1 MTGLN
6 WSEIAAEARQKTA
19 RDLAGD
25 ISSLTTMTDREIN
38 ELFPTPGDK
47 QRLAELMEIVNGTGS
62 CNDKINGIVD
72 NIEDLAGAILK
83 VVAKM

>member
-1 MTGLN
+1 
-6 WSEIAAEARQKTA
+6 
-19 RDLAGD
+19 
-25 ISSLTTMTDREIN
+25 
-38 ELFPTPGDK
+38 
-47 QRLAELMEIVNGTGS
+47 MEIVNGAGS